1 MNRDYAGS
9 SDRELL
15 KMFHEGDERAFN
27 EITARYKTMVKLKA
41 REFFLIGG
49 DSQDLIQEGTIGL
62 LEAVMA
68 FRDDKNA
75 EFSTFANLCVR
86 RRMMKA
92 VASDNTKKNLP
103 LNNSVSLEFN
113 ENGESPGNEKLDL
126 DPHNNYE
133 YFKDPEEIFF
143 GRIELDSFMY
153 ELNKALSKMEREVL
167 ELFLKGKTYREISAI
182 LDRPEKSIDNC
193 INRILSK
200 ASKLRL
206 TNDTE

>member
-1 MNRDYAGS
+1 
-9 SDRELL
+9 
-15 KMFHEGDERAFN
+15 
-27 EITARYKTMVKLKA
+27 
-41 REFFLIGG
+41 
-49 DSQDLIQEGTIGL
+49 
-62 LEAVMA
+62 
-68 FRDDKNA
+68 
-75 EFSTFANLCVR
+75 
-86 RRMMKA
+86 MKA

-113 ENGESPGNEKLDL
+113 ENGESSGNEKLDM

-193 INRILSK
+193 INRILNK